1 MQRAEV
7 LEWDLQRQLI
17 PYMKKIQ
24 PLPSIYIP
32 DFIAANQAD
41 RANNV
46 IDAKTKKE
54 MVEHIRN
61 DIKVIIPK
69 ITRTLLLTLQD
80 KIFLQWHVS
89 FLKSAR

>member
-61 DIKVIIPK
+61 DIKVMPVTK
-69 ITRTLLLTLQD
+69 YSSVYAAERTFM
-80 KIFLQWHVS
+80 I
-89 FLKSAR
+89 